1 MHRNIQRLLA
11 IVLIVLG
18 SLTVGVA
25 PASAQEE
32 FVTFHVTVDQATV
45 DPRTGL
51 VTLSGTITCSVEAEI
66 NVVGELHRD
75 IGPDDVFGY
84 SSGLNFVYCPGPGGT
99 TFTLTVAAEQGRF
112 VPGPATLVVYV
123 DAFPLDP
130 NIGYSFDRIDVA
142 LRLVPA
148 P

>member
-1 MHRNIQRLLA
+1 MHRNARRLLA

-18 SLTVGVA
+18 SLALGVA

-32 FVTFHVTVDQATV
+32 FVTVHVTFDQGTV

-51 VTLSGTITCSVEAEI
+51 VTLSGTITCSVEAEV
-66 NVVGELHRD
+66 NLVGELRRD
-75 IGPDDVFGY
+75 IGSEDVFGY
-84 SSGLNFVYCPGPGGT
+84 FSVNFVYCPGPGGT
-99 TFTLTVAAEQGRF
+99 AFTVTVAAEQGRF
-112 VPGPATLVVYV
+112 VPGPATIVAFV
-123 DAFPLDP
+123 DAAALDP
-130 NIGYSFDRIDVA
+130 NIGRFFDRIDAA